1 MRESTFR
8 QVRQSHQL
16 KGAVAVTKISEEYRK
31 KMSFHAK
38 VEAVRLN
45 LGLSPDFTMTD
56 VIDEGMAYMGIIP
69 ESSWTG
75 PQRLQALVEAMG
87 LTFGEPPA
95 ACEHAA
101 LPAPAAA
108 AASPAAKGAA
118 EPRTVQAGNADASSS
133 WPFRTKRVR
142 GLCAAVEEVEERER
156 KRRCSVEEA
165 DELRKEEL
173 RAVKQVIV
181 DAIKAEN
188 EDKITKL
195 QLQLVRTQK
204 ELEEAKANCQD
215 AVENFE
221 DFANEIEEAFAE
233 LLCPITYSLPVE
245 PVLAEDG
252 KVYERSAIDDWFK
265 KHRKSPL
272 TNVAMGVRLL
282 PALQIKNLIRAMVSS
297 GALTGDTVDAW
308 KQKLA
313 HEKKM
318 PSAEVAM
325 QERLARLEAEQY
337 ELRLGIEA
345 RMLSEAQQ
353 ADAAEQ
359 AAADAHQVAA
369 LLTTLAAEE
378 NQELKL
384 ELTVL
389 DQAILLA
396 TRRRWDDTITSSL
409 HDPGS
414 RFRISYPGQL
424 SRTVLR
430 KFGFKVPAEG
440 TEPICDAEV
449 DNWMEMEDWQ
459 CTIDSRSGSRSDRDP
474 QFELDDAFVF
484 KGGLYVSIREEDEPE
499 KRQPPCAPAHT
510 LQLRLCDTVLL
521 LMHRPTLVAGSSFQM
536 GASSQGHRSP
546 RGAPP
551 SSGRSAAAS
560 TRRTLT
566 ASSST

>member
-1 MRESTFR
+1 M
-8 QVRQSHQL
+8 
-16 KGAVAVTKISEEYRK
+16 AVTKISEEYRK

-396 TRRRWDDTITSSL
+396 TRPFLEDTITSSL

-440 TEPICDAEV
+440 TREPICDAEF

>member
-1 MRESTFR
+1 M
-8 QVRQSHQL
+8 
-16 KGAVAVTKISEEYRK
+16 
-31 KMSFHAK
+31 
-38 VEAVRLN
+38 
-45 LGLSPDFTMTD
+45 
-56 VIDEGMAYMGIIP
+56 
-69 ESSWTG
+69 
-75 PQRLQALVEAMG
+75 
-87 LTFGEPPA
+87 
-95 ACEHAA
+95 
-101 LPAPAAA
+101 
-108 AASPAAKGAA
+108 
-118 EPRTVQAGNADASSS
+118 
-133 WPFRTKRVR
+133 
-142 GLCAAVEEVEERER
+142 
-156 KRRCSVEEA
+156 
-165 DELRKEEL
+165 RKEEL

-215 AVENFE
+215 AVEHFE

-313 HEKKM
+313 HDKKM

-378 NQELKL
+378 NQESKL

-414 RFRISYPGQL
+414 RFRISYPGRL

-440 TEPICDAEV
+440 TLPICAQEE
-449 DNWMEMEDWQ
+449 DNYLEMEDWQ